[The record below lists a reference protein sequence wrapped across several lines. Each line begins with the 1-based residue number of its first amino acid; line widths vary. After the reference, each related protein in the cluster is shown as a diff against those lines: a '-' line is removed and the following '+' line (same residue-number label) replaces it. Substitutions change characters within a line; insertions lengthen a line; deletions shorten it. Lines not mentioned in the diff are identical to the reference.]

1 MSAYAAMPV
10 HGGGPQSRGGA
21 LMRQSTPPYAAGPH
35 APPQSGGG
43 HAHPYFGGAG
53 NNVGQCQHQPS
64 PPSSSSS
71 SSQPL
76 PNQQNQFQGEVG
88 NAARAASYQH
98 SAIAIGNPTPP
109 LTPATGVPPYAVC
122 SSQAIAAAAAAD
134 VKPTI
139 IIGGGGGGDLLK
151 ANVTG
156 AHASASCQQP
166 QPQAQPLDSKCAIGD
181 TKPAI
186 TNANASE
193 WA

>member
-1 MSAYAAMPV
+1 MPV

-71 SSQPL
+71 ASSQPL
-76 PNQQNQFQGEVG
+76 SNQQNQFQGEVG
-88 NAARAASYQH
+88 NAGRAASYQH

-122 SSQAIAAAAAAD
+122 SSQAIAAAAAD

-139 IIGGGGGGDLLK
+139 IIGGGGDLLK
-151 ANVTG
+151 ANVAG
-156 AHASASCQQP
+156 VHASASCQQP